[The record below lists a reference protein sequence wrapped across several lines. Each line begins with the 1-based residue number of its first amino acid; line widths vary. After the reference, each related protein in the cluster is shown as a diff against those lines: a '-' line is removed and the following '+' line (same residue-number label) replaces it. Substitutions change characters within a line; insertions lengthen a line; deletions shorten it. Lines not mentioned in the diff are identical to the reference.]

1 MSATRLIVLVA
12 TATFTLPALASDI
25 ERADAADSTS
35 APAISA
41 AGDPAAQEG
50 YVERSTI
57 TTNMMDREPQDEV
70 RRAANGKPDYGWAR
84 KIVEAALA

>member
-1 MSATRLIVLVA
+1 MSATRLIALVA
-12 TATFTLPALASDI
+12 TATFTLPALATDV

-57 TTNMMDREPQDEV
+57 TTNMIDREPQDEDEQT
-70 RRAANGKPDYGWAR
+70 A
-84 KIVEAALA
+84 